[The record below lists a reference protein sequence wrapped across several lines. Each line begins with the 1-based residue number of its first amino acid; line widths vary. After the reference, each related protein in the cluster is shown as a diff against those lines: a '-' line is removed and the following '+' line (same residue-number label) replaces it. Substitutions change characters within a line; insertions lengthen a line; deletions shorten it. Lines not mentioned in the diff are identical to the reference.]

1 MRGFFFALTMISQSK
16 QEFNF
21 WKANPIGR
29 PALAIGFGVVAGN
42 EFAFDFYFVLSIS
55 CCLCILSGLAF
66 GLHTSSIISKV
77 SVIHSVSLIL
87 ACCSVGC
94 LSSSLSIPEK
104 QPYFCGSKIH
114 SKSGIF
120 KFEVLSEPI
129 NDSLGNCKFNAHLES
144 FNLNDKWEKASGK
157 YKCKIWLYHDSI
169 IPSIKST
176 VYLFGKPNL
185 PGYSAPNDQFDYRT
199 WLINNKFDGVINTDK
214 YLLITQEIGT
224 SLQAFSSDLR
234 ARCLTKFSSSESMN
248 DEAELA
254 GALLL
259 GDRKGI
265 DPSLTQAF
273 VDTGIIHLLA
283 VSGLHVGLVFNVIA
297 ILLGFCFKNKKFNV
311 IVTVLSLISL
321 WSYALIT
328 GMSASV
334 IRAACMLSMVII
346 GKGFKRKIPPF
357 NLLLGSASILIVID
371 PGIIL
376 DIGFQLSFCAVFG
389 ILAAN
394 PILNLIK
401 QISYRLL
408 RLILVSST
416 ISLAAQAATLPVSFF
431 YFGRFPV
438 YFLLS
443 NLLAIPLASVI
454 SYLGFAAIIFQSI
467 PFLGDVLI
475 WFTLKGIGL
484 LIAFSHLVASLPN
497 ASISFQT
504 LELSTCI
511 LLGYLIIMILLYSY
525 FSLSFAIKSGLTILI
540 LCSLLEVKYPQKQS
554 QYILYK
560 HNRNQPSLTLATSKF
575 TQQSVHLYS
584 EGILLKQNSSCNQ
597 PVLALGNTHYTL
609 LLSCNDFIPTSRPK
623 GEFILLIVGK
633 INLPQFET
641 WIDVVQPNLVLVA
654 PWVYGNQKN
663 ILEAHCSSKGINV
676 WNHHFV
682 NRLDI

>member
-1 MRGFFFALTMISQSK
+1 
-16 QEFNF
+16 
-21 WKANPIGR
+21 
-29 PALAIGFGVVAGN
+29 
-42 EFAFDFYFVLSIS
+42 
-55 CCLCILSGLAF
+55 
-66 GLHTSSIISKV
+66 
-77 SVIHSVSLIL
+77 
-87 ACCSVGC
+87 
-94 LSSSLSIPEK
+94 
-104 QPYFCGSKIH
+104 
-114 SKSGIF
+114 
-120 KFEVLSEPI
+120 
-129 NDSLGNCKFNAHLES
+129 
-144 FNLNDKWEKASGK
+144 
-157 YKCKIWLYHDSI
+157 
-169 IPSIKST
+169 
-176 VYLFGKPNL
+176 
-185 PGYSAPNDQFDYRT
+185 
-199 WLINNKFDGVINTDK
+199 
-214 YLLITQEIGT
+214 
-224 SLQAFSSDLR
+224 
-234 ARCLTKFSSSESMN
+234 
-248 DEAELA
+248 
-254 GALLL
+254 
-259 GDRKGI
+259 
-265 DPSLTQAF
+265 
-273 VDTGIIHLLA
+273 
-283 VSGLHVGLVFNVIA
+283 
-297 ILLGFCFKNKKFNV
+297 
-311 IVTVLSLISL
+311 
-321 WSYALIT
+321 
-328 GMSASV
+328 MSASV

-357 NLLLGSASILIVID
+357 NLLLGSASVLIVID
-371 PGIIL
+371 PAIIL

-484 LIAFSHLVASLPN
+484 LIAFSRLVASLPN

-540 LCSLLEVKYPQKQS
+540 LCSLLELKYPQKQS
-554 QYILYK
+554 QYILYQ
-560 HNRNQPSLTLATSKF
+560 HNRNKPSLTLVASKF
-575 TQQSVHLYS
+575 TQQSVHLSS
-584 EGILLKQNSSCNQ
+584 EGIAHKQNSSCNQ
-597 PVLALGNTHYTL
+597 SILAAGNTHYTL
-609 LLSCNDFIPTSRPK
+609 LLSSNDFIPTSRPK

-633 INLPQFET
+633 INPPQFET
-641 WIDVVQPNLVLVA
+641 WINVVQPNLVLVA

-663 ILEAHCSSKGINV
+663 ILEAYCSSKGISV
-676 WNHHFV
+676 WNYHSI